1 MKIIVN
7 GEQLNSKSLSLY
19 ELVVEYE
26 LISQLVVAEVDGDI
40 IDRSHW
46 EETMLQEG
54 MRIELVH
61 FVGGG

>member
-7 GEQLNSKSLSLY
+7 GGQLNSKSLSLY

-26 LISQLVVAEVDGDI
+26 LSSQLVVAEVDGEI

-46 EETMLQEG
+46 KETMLQEG
-54 MRIELVH
+54 MQIELVH